1 MCLAIPMRLLERR
14 GDLGIVELAGVR
26 REVHLGLVPDL
37 APGDYVL
44 VHAGFV
50 IEKLDPER
58 AEENLRLFRTILS
71 DEPDESGPSS

>member
-1 MCLAIPMRLLERR
+1 MCLAIPMKLVESK
-14 GDLGIVELAGVR
+14 GDHGIVELAGVR

-71 DEPDESGPSS
+71 DDPELEGPSP